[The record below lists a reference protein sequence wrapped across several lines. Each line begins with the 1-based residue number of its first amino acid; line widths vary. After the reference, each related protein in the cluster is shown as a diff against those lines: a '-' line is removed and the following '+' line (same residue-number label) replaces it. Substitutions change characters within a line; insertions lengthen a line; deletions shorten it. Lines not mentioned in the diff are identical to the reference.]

1 VPALDGLREILIP
14 LIFKAFVGR
23 NATIHEKYKEN
34 KFNFLR
40 EGPSL
45 GSRFPVKTSPGQNV
59 PRSKR
64 PQLKSKRPQV
74 KTSPGQDVPRSKRPQ
89 LKLEANNRIYQQK
102 KGMLVSSH

>member
-1 VPALDGLREILIP
+1 MLALDGLREILIP
-14 LIFKAFVGR
+14 LIFKAFIGR
-23 NATIHEKYKEN
+23 NATVHEKYKEN
-34 KFNFLR
+34 KFNVLH

-45 GSRFPVKTSPGQNV
+45 GSRFP
-59 PRSKR
+59 
-64 PQLKSKRPQV
+64 V